1 MQDIITI
8 IKLMEQAPNF
18 STIFFGIFL
27 YTLYNTIKS
36 KCKDDVVKFIR
47 EEIQPLKDDV
57 RIIKEKQKQI
67 ETKICQKNGL

>member
-18 STIFFGIFL
+18 STIFFAIFL

-36 KCKDDVVKFIR
+36 KCKDNVVKFIR

-57 RIIKEKQKQI
+57 KIIKEKQKEI
-67 ETKICQKNGL
+67 ETKICPKNGL

>member
-1 MQDIITI
+1 
-8 IKLMEQAPNF
+8 MEQAPNF

-47 EEIQPLKDDV
+47 EEIKPLKDDV
-57 RIIKEKQKQI
+57 KIIKEKQKEI
-67 ETKICQKNGL
+67 ENKICKNGL

>member
-67 ETKICQKNGL
+67 ETKICSNGL